1 MIAYLRYGFAA
12 MIAVVFVTVAV
23 ANRAIV
29 EVKLLPDTLAALL
42 GFNISFALPVF
53 LLLGLA
59 IVIGLL
65 LGFVW
70 EWFREHG
77 YRAEAA
83 KLRRE
88 AASMR
93 SELQRA
99 EKVAPQMRKD
109 DVLALIESK

>member
-12 MIAVVFVTVAV
+12 VIAVIFVTVAV
-23 ANRAIV
+23 ANRAFV
-29 EVKLLPDTLAALL
+29 EIKLLPDALAALL
-42 GFNISFALPVF
+42 GFNFSLALPVF

-59 IVIGLL
+59 IVLGLV

-88 AASMR
+88 TASMR
-93 SELQRA
+93 AELQRA

-109 DVLALIESK
+109 DVLALVESK

>member
-1 MIAYLRYGFAA
+1 MIAYLRYSFAA
-12 MIAVVFVTVAV
+12 IIAFVFVTVAV
-23 ANRAIV
+23 ANRSIV

-42 GFNISFALPVF
+42 GFNFSLALPIF
-53 LLLGLA
+53 LLLGIA
-59 IVIGLL
+59 IVTGLL

-99 EKVAPQMRKD
+99 EQVAPQMRKD
-109 DVLALIESK
+109 DVLALVESK